1 MSMSDHYSQAFL
13 DKMSKEDI
21 KASDMNPDLR
31 KRLRV
36 DRIKKKTMGTSTL
49 DPKKK
54 LQSTIEDP
62 NQADW

>member
-1 MSMSDHYSQAFL
+1 MSDHYSQAFL

-36 DRIKKKTMGTSTL
+36 DELRRRQWV
-49 DPKKK
+49 
-54 LQSTIEDP
+54 LQLLIQRKSYS
-62 NQADW
+62 QL

>member
-1 MSMSDHYSQAFL
+1 
-13 DKMSKEDI
+13 MSKEDI
-21 KASDMNPDLR
+21 KAADMNPDLR

-54 LQSTIEDP
+54 MQSTIEDP